1 MECHERLR
9 GIRSSAKLSYWR
21 CCAWNSDIRQSLNEN
36 IQASL
41 VSIHLTG
48 PSLSPL
54 SHFSFQ
60 PAILLLLF
68 IISHHTSILL
78 PFDLEDAKR
87 QYYLLTNPLSPG
99 PSSDGTGPRH
109 AMVEQGIR
117 LAQINSNMPTST
129 KFEHA
134 CRQTVTE
141 DQASNELQDLMVR
154 YKPPK

>member
-1 MECHERLR
+1 MWSVTSDLGASEAARSCHT
-9 GIRSSAKLSYWR
+9 GVVTHGTQISGK
-21 CCAWNSDIRQSLNEN
+21 SLNEN

-41 VSIHLTG
+41 VSIHLTA
-48 PSLSPL
+48 PSLSPV

-60 PAILLLLF
+60 PTILLLF
-68 IISHHTSILL
+68 VISNHTSILL
-78 PFDLEDAKR
+78 PFVLEDTKR
-87 QYYLLTNPLSPG
+87 QYYLLANHLSPG

-109 AMVEQGIR
+109 AMVKQGIR
-117 LAQINSNMPTST
+117 LAQIDPNMPTST

-141 DQASNELQDLMVR
+141 DQVSNELQDLMVR